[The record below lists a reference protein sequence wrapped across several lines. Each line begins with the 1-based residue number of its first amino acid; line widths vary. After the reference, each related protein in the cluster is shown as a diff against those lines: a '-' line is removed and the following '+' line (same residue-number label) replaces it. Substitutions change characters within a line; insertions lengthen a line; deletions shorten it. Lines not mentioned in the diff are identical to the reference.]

1 MSEETTAQERPLTP
15 EEIKKQRELM
25 LQFYKEETPL
35 LKARKEYETLLAD
48 VEEARLRRLVAI
60 VRGTNLTNPPE
71 EPQAPELE
79 PEQEVPQ
86 ERKERKLKTQ
96 A

>member
-1 MSEETTAQERPLTP
+1 MSEETNTQERQMTP

-25 LQFYKEETPL
+25 MQFYKEETPL

-71 EPQAPELE
+71 EP
-79 PEQEVPQ
+79 EVPEEQ
-86 ERKERKLKTQ
+86 DDAPVERKARKLKTQ
-96 A
+96 S

>member
-1 MSEETTAQERPLTP
+1 MSEETNTQERQMTP

-25 LQFYKEETPL
+25 MQFYKEETPL

-71 EPQAPELE
+71 EPQVPEEQDDAP
-79 PEQEVPQ
+79 V
-86 ERKERKLKTQ
+86 ERKSRKLKTQ
-96 A
+96 S

>member
-1 MSEETTAQERPLTP
+1 MSEETNTQERQMTP

-25 LQFYKEETPL
+25 MQFYKEETPL

-71 EPQAPELE
+71 ESQVPEEQDDAP
-79 PEQEVPQ
+79 V

-96 A
+96 S

>member
-1 MSEETTAQERPLTP
+1 MSEETNTQERQMTP

-25 LQFYKEETPL
+25 MQFYKEETPL

-71 EPQAPELE
+71 EPQQPQ
-79 PEQEVPQ
+79 EQEDVPV

-96 A
+96 S

>member
-1 MSEETTAQERPLTP
+1 MSEETNTQERQMTP

-25 LQFYKEETPL
+25 MQFYKEETPL

-48 VEEARLRRLVAI
+48 IEEARLRRLVAI

-71 EPQAPELE
+71 EPQQPEAE
-79 PEQEVPQ
+79 EDSPV

-96 A
+96 S